1 MVGSESMKSTFPIFA
16 SFLFLFHLTSGI
28 SGCASR
34 EVRIGETP
42 ESFRHQSVPLVGAF
56 KADRYNFGNG
66 LRLIVV
72 ENHSSPTFAYQTW
85 FRVGS
90 RDEMKG
96 RTGLAHL
103 FEHMMFKGTKNY
115 KEGEFDRILEE
126 AGVEGENAFTSRD
139 YTTYVQ
145 ELPKDK
151 LELIAKLESD
161 RMINLIVDD
170 KAFKTETEVVQNE
183 RRFRN
188 ENSPDGLMYQ
198 ELFGLAFTRH
208 PYHWPIIGYQED
220 LNRMN
225 SEDARQFYR
234 SYYSPNHATIVVT
247 GDVDAEEVAR
257 TVQKF
262 YGGIPAQPSPI
273 RNIPAEPAQKAKR
286 TKVMKLNIQV
296 EKLLM
301 GCHTPEV
308 THEDIPALSVLQAIL
323 SGGKSSRLHR
333 ALVETGISSS
343 VDSNDMSNKD
353 PTLFMIA
360 TNLQSGKKASRA
372 EEVIRKELNRIFHEP
387 IPEIE
392 LERAKNKL
400 NFGFYESMDGNS
412 SRAYFVGH
420 YEALA
425 DSFEVGL
432 TIQKRIQTVTALEAQ
447 SVARRYLDSE
457 NCSVII
463 GVKRNSK

>member
-1 MVGSESMKSTFPIFA
+1 
-16 SFLFLFHLTSGI
+16 
-28 SGCASR
+28 
-34 EVRIGETP
+34 
-42 ESFRHQSVPLVGAF
+42 
-56 KADRYNFGNG
+56 
-66 LRLIVV
+66 
-72 ENHSSPTFAYQTW
+72 
-85 FRVGS
+85 
-90 RDEMKG
+90 
-96 RTGLAHL
+96 
-103 FEHMMFKGTKNY
+103 
-115 KEGEFDRILEE
+115 
-126 AGVEGENAFTSRD
+126 
-139 YTTYVQ
+139 
-145 ELPKDK
+145 
-151 LELIAKLESD
+151 
-161 RMINLIVDD
+161 
-170 KAFKTETEVVQNE
+170 
-183 RRFRN
+183 
-188 ENSPDGLMYQ
+188 
-198 ELFGLAFTRH
+198 
-208 PYHWPIIGYQED
+208 
-220 LNRMN
+220 MN